1 MHREEKIGQRPQLLS
16 HFRFGF
22 RKGEDKGGGSVLGEG
37 AHPSGEPGT
46 RALGA
51 PGRPLGP
58 GRAAPP
64 RLPRCPLRPTWAVIA
79 SQSTEALQRSVK
91 VLSGSA
97 QDIAVR
103 LWLSL
108 LS

>member
-22 RKGEDKGGGSVLGEG
+22 RKGKDKRGGSVLGGG
-37 AHPSGEPGT
+37 AHPSGGPGA

-58 GRAAPP
+58 RRAAP
-64 RLPRCPLRPTWAVIA
+64 CPLRPT
-79 SQSTEALQRSVK
+79 
-91 VLSGSA
+91 
-97 QDIAVR
+97 
-103 LWLSL
+103 
-108 LS
+108 

>member
-22 RKGEDKGGGSVLGEG
+22 RKGEDKRGGSVLGEG
-37 AHPSGEPGT
+37 AHPTGGPGA

-58 GRAAPP
+58 RRAALP
-64 RLPRCPLRPTWAVIA
+64 RLPRCPLRPTPVAAA
-79 SQSTEALQRSVK
+79 SKSTEALQRSVE
-91 VLSGSA
+91 LLAGSRLA
-97 QDIAVR
+97 IAVI
-103 LWLSL
+103 LWLSR